1 MNRTIVWTVAK
12 KDLSA
17 IRTNIQV
24 WLPMAIL
31 PVVLGVLVP
40 AGALLGLR
48 FSQPPPGVQL
58 AAQVAKTQMWLARYP
73 PELQALLDGMPSLN
87 AQVAW
92 IVCNYLFS
100 PMILIMPLMVGNLMA
115 TESFVGER
123 ERGTLEALLLTP
135 ATLVELFTGK
145 VAAALLAALTTAWTT
160 FLLQVVVV
168 NAFALP
174 WVERY
179 FFPAPHFAAIM
190 LLLVPATALAAVL
203 AGVFISARVKTFQAA
218 YQLGGILVLPVVG
231 LVAGQAA
238 GLVMLDGSMAFV
250 LGLAMVALDAA
261 LLGLLGRRLK
271 RDQLATTW
279 I

>member
-1 MNRTIVWTVAK
+1 VAK
-12 KDLSA
+12 KDLAA

-123 ERGTLEALLLTP
+123 ERGTLEALLLT
-135 ATLVELFTGK
+135 
-145 VAAALLAALTTAWTT
+145 TAWTT
-160 FLLQVVVV
+160 FLLQVLVV
-168 NAFALP
+168 NAIALP

-203 AGVFISARVKTFQAA
+203 GGVFISARVKTFQAA

-238 GLVMLDGSMAFV
+238 GVVMLDGGMALL
-250 LGLAMVALDAA
+250 LGLAMVAVDAA
-261 LLGLLGRRLK
+261 LLWLLGRRLK